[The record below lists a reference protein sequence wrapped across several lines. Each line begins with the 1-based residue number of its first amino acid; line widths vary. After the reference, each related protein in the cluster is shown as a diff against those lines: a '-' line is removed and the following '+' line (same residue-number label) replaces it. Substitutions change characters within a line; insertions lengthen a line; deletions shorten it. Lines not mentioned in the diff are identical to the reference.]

1 MKKQSPYLFK
11 LANSPHEFEQIHQL
25 NYETFVEEIPQ
36 HEKKEERALVDSF
49 HQQNTY
55 LIALKDQTLIGMVAI
70 HDNRPFSLDKKLGSV
85 ERYLPVHSSKICE
98 IRLLSIRKEY
108 RKTKVFIGLMRMLY
122 QYFIQHGYT
131 LAIISGTTREL
142 KLYKHMG
149 FLPFAHLVGQKGAFY
164 QPMYITKEIINQ
176 SKNLYHHQVSFL
188 PGPVE
193 INHEVKSALLQDVI
207 PHRDQKC
214 YELMKSVQNK
224 LCSLT
229 SSTYAQVLLGTGTL
243 ANDCIAAQL
252 SLLGEKGLILS
263 NGEFGERLISRA
275 DRFKLSYSS
284 LRKKWGGIFYEDD
297 LLEVLEEDI
306 KWIWYVH
313 LETSTG
319 VLNSMD
325 MISSFC
331 QKYGLKEIVDSISS
345 IGALPLQLKNVYL
358 ASGVSGKAL
367 GSLAGLSFVFHNY
380 PIQPSLQLPPYLD
393 LGEYF
398 KKRSIPYTHSSY
410 LLSAL
415 DAALSVEFRERYIQ
429 IKNLYS
435 NAYKKLNE
443 EGFSILTDSKN
454 GAFPILTVCIED
466 LSSRMLGDLLKGQGY
481 ILHYESDYLLERN
494 WIQIATIGQITLDEM
509 NKMIDLFTALYHYLK
524 SERADSI
531 MGS

>member
-1 MKKQSPYLFK
+1 MSKQSAYLFK
-11 LANSPHEFEQIHQL
+11 LANLPHEFDQIHQL

-36 HEKKEERALVDSF
+36 HEKKENRALVDSF

-55 LIALKDQTLIGMVAI
+55 LIALKNQTLIGMVAI
-70 HDNRPFSLDKKLGSV
+70 NDNRPFSLDKKLGSI
-85 ERYLPVHSSKICE
+85 ESYLPVKPSKICE

-108 RKTKVFIGLMRMLY
+108 RKTKVFIGLMRNLY
-122 QYFIQHGYT
+122 QYFTQHDYDM
-131 LAIISGTTREL
+131 AVISGTTREL

-149 FLPFAHLVGQKGAFY
+149 FIPFAHLVGKTEALY

-176 SKNLYHHQVSFL
+176 SKDLYHHQVSFL

-193 INHEVKSALLQDVI
+193 INNEVKSALFRDVI
-207 PHRDQKC
+207 PHRDQKF

-224 LCSLT
+224 LCSFT
-229 SSTYAQVLLGTGTL
+229 SSTYVQVLLGTGTL

-275 DRFKLSYSS
+275 DRFKLSYRS
-284 LRKKWGGIFYEDD
+284 LRKNWGEAFKEDN
-297 LLEVLEEDI
+297 LLEAFTEDI

-313 LETSTG
+313 SETSTG

-325 MISSFC
+325 MIGSFC
-331 QKYGLKEIVDSISS
+331 KKHQLKEVVDCISS
-345 IGALPLQLKNVYL
+345 IGAIPLQLKNVYL

-367 GSLAGLSFVFHNY
+367 GSIAGLSFVFHNH

-398 KKRSIPYTHSSY
+398 KKKSIPYTHSSH

-415 DAALSVEFRERYIQ
+415 DTVLSVDFREKYIH

-435 NAYKKLNE
+435 FAYRKLNE
-443 EGFSILTDSKN
+443 EGFSILSDLQDS
-454 GAFPILTVCIED
+454 AFPILTICIEED
-466 LSSRMLGDLLKGQGY
+466 LSSRMLGDLMKEQGY
-481 ILHYESDYLLERN
+481 ILHYESSYLLERN
-494 WIQIATIGQITLDEM
+494 WIQIATIGQITLREM
-509 NKMIDLFTALYHYLK
+509 SRMISLFTALYHYLK
-524 SERADSI
+524 
-531 MGS
+531 